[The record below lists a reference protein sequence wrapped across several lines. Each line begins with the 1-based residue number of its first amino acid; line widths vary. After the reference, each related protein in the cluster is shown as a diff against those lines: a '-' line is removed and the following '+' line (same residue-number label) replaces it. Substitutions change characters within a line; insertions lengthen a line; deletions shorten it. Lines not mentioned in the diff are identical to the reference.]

1 MKTFLTC
8 AFAGML
14 YEQLK
19 KLENLLSFLTFILQ
33 DYDIIFWF
41 CFILLYEQTHT
52 ATYVPFFCY
61 LYQCFIII
69 CFLVDCMFEID
80 KRNLS
85 IIKLLLLY
93 IHIKIVLIINCTT
106 VDLAR
111 NQIKSGEYTTQILTP
126 SNEPMKK
133 YL

>member
-1 MKTFLTC
+1 MISSSDFVLSYYTSKHQRVNPKRLLGIRTMVTLD
-8 AFAGML
+8 L
-14 YEQLK
+14 HK
-19 KLENLLSFLTFILQ
+19 KCRWPNAYN
-33 DYDIIFWF
+33 D
-41 CFILLYEQTHT
+41 THT

-61 LYQCFIII
+61 LYQCFITI
-69 CFLVDCMFEID
+69 CFLVDCMFEFD

-111 NQIKSGEYTTQILTP
+111 NQIKSGEYITQILTP